1 MHLTYVTFL
10 ARSVDTLAEF
20 YIDGLGFE
28 EVVASRD
35 PRYREVVAGTAK
47 IGFAHQGA
55 YTVLALEDE
64 ANPTGTRGVL
74 TFDVGRRA
82 DVQPAVD
89 RALAHGATLVKPP
102 FDTLFGQH
110 LAVIRDPE
118 GNVLRLG
125 AKADS

>member
-1 MHLTYVTFL
+1 MRLTYVTFL

-20 YIDGLGFE
+20 YVGGLGFE
-28 EVVASRD
+28 EVTASRD
-35 PRYREVVAGTAK
+35 PRYREVKVGNTM

-55 YTVLALEDE
+55 YAMLALEGD

-89 RALAHGATLVKPP
+89 RALANGATLVKPP
-102 FDTLFGQH
+102 FDTPFGQH

-118 GNVLRLG
+118 GNVLRLA